1 MTDVKGNDEEVVYN
15 NTVFTKGDKKFTMH
29 TYVCLCMHICVYI

>member
-15 NTVFTKGDKKFTMH
+15 NTVFTKGDKKNLPHRHMYVYACI
-29 TYVCLCMHICVYI
+29 YVCT